1 MLIAH
6 FFDLIPIWLLLIGT
20 ILVMVLFIE
29 YGFRLG
35 RNAQATAKKAQ
46 TSQVRAIMGAGL
58 GLLAFM
64 LAFTFST
71 AQSHFEARVQSLAEE
86 ARIAR
91 NAFMQADLLAEPARS
106 EAKVLLRDYIQ
117 LRSATI
123 KRVGPDIAA
132 KLTELIESSENTQHL
147 LWSIA
152 VSNDKQSKEKQAD
165 GEASGMFMASVLA
178 LTDIHYTRLHS
189 AVMNRIPFTI
199 WITLYLM
206 AALSMVIMGYQAGLT
221 DRRSP
226 VATITLAVAFSSVII
241 LITDLDRPVMSFFD
255 INRQLL
261 VDLHEYMNADL
272 RLEYYPGDKG
282 TGASSGLN

>member
-6 FFDLIPIWLLLIGT
+6 FFDLIPIWALLIGT
-20 ILVMVLFIE
+20 VLIMVLFIE

-35 RNAQATAKKAQ
+35 KNAQAGSRKAQ
-46 TSQVRAIMGAGL
+46 TAQVRAIMGAGL

-64 LAFTFST
+64 LAFTFAT

-91 NAFMQADLLAEPARS
+91 NAFMQADLLAEPRRS
-106 EAKVLLRDYIQ
+106 QAKQLLKDYIEIRSDSRTFTGPEVAEQLAELLRASEQIQ
-117 LRSATI
+117 QQLWL
-123 KRVGPDIAA
+123 IAA
-132 KLTELIESSENTQHL
+132 QSDTQ
-147 LWSIA
+147 A
-152 VSNDKQSKEKQAD
+152 KDKQAGVKESD
-165 GEASGMFMASVLA
+165 LFMVSVLA

-206 AALSMVIMGYQAGLT
+206 AILSMIIMGYQAGLT

-226 VATITLAVAFSSVII
+226 VATMTLAVAFSAVII
-241 LITDLDRPVMSFFD
+241 LITDLDRPVMSFFE
-255 INRQLL
+255 INKQLL
-261 VDLHEYMNADL
+261 VDLNEYMEADL
-272 RLEYYPGDKG
+272 RLEYYPGEQK
-282 TGASSGLN
+282 TE

>member
-1 MLIAH
+1 MLVAH
-6 FFDLIPIWLLLIGT
+6 FFDLVPIWLLLIGT

-29 YGFRLG
+29 LGFRLG
-35 RNAQATAKKAQ
+35 KNAQATAKKAQ

-71 AQSHFEARVQSLAEE
+71 AQSHFESRVQNLAEE

-91 NAFMQADLLAEPARS
+91 NAFMQADLLAEPGRS
-106 EAKVLLRDYIQ
+106 QTKQLLKDYIE
-117 LRSATI
+117 LRSHI
-123 KRVGPDIAA
+123 GKIVGQKEVEQDLANSLRISEQIQNDLWILVASSNTSA
-132 KLTELIESSENTQHL
+132 KKDQAENGQNSSL
-147 LWSIA
+147 
-152 VSNDKQSKEKQAD
+152 
-165 GEASGMFMASVLA
+165 MASVIG

-206 AALSMVIMGYQAGLT
+206 AALSMIIMGFQAGLT

-226 VATITLAVAFSSVII
+226 VATITLAVAFSAVII
-241 LITDLDRPVMSFFD
+241 LITDLDRPVMSFFE
-255 INRQLL
+255 INSQLL
-261 VDLHEYMNADL
+261 VDLNEFMEADL
-272 RLEYYPGDKG
+272 RLKVYPGD
-282 TGASSGLN
+282 

>member
-6 FFDLIPIWLLLIGT
+6 FFDLVPIWALLIGT

-29 YGFRLG
+29 YGFQLG
-35 RNAQATAKKAQ
+35 KRAQAGSKKAQ
-46 TSQVRAIMGAGL
+46 TAQVRAIMGAGL

-91 NAFMQADLLAEPARS
+91 NAFMQADLLTEPRRS
-106 EAKVLLRDYIQ
+106 QAKNLLKDYVQ
-117 LRSATI
+117 LRSDDRKFTGTI
-123 KRVGPDIAA
+123 VKGQLDDLLQQSEQIQAQLWLIAA
-132 KLTELIESSENTQHL
+132 QSDTNAK
-147 LWSIA
+147 
-152 VSNDKQSKEKQAD
+152 DKQAGIKGNDLFKVSI
-165 GEASGMFMASVLA
+165 LA

-206 AALSMVIMGYQAGLT
+206 AILSMIIMGYQAGLT

-226 VATITLAVAFSSVII
+226 VATMTLAVAFSAVII
-241 LITDLDRPVMSFFD
+241 LITDLDRPIMSFFD
-255 INRQLL
+255 INKQLL
-261 VDLHEYMNADL
+261 VDLGEHMEADL
-272 RLEYYPGDKG
+272 RLEYFPGD
-282 TGASSGLN
+282 